1 VATVGGQGRVTKD
14 LPPFVVMDGLTGG
27 VVGLNLVGLRRA
39 GYTAADIA
47 QLKSAYRVIYR
58 SGLTWNEVLARLP
71 DEFPEGPAAEF
82 YQFFSTG
89 KRGFMCERR
98 TPAAAT
104 VRLEPPSVEETP
116 ALRIK
121 AG

>member
-1 VATVGGQGRVTKD
+1 
-14 LPPFVVMDGLTGG
+14 MDGLTGG
-27 VVGLNLVGLRRA
+27 VVGLNLVGIRRA
-39 GYTAADIA
+39 GYTNDDIA
-47 QLKSAYRVIYR
+47 QLKAAYRVIYR

-71 DEFPEGPAAEF
+71 GEFPAGPAADF
-82 YQFFSTG
+82 HQFFVNG

-98 TPAAAT
+98 TPMAAT